1 MCYYLILFYFLNFA
15 LIRRFVCVLD
25 YDEGKPGVG
34 LGLGLVNT
42 IYLLSISSISQAILH
57 NDGTVKRHYLRYW
70 VQRTREKLHER
81 QLEVGISVRFY

>member
-25 YDEGKPGVG
+25 YDKGKPGVG

-57 NDGTVKRHYLRYW
+57 NDRTVKRHYLRYW

-81 QLEVGISVRFY
+81 QLEVGISIRFY